1 MKKILKRLDF
11 EEVTEVTYITDS
23 SIVAIKWF
31 DSAVS
36 IPIQSERSL
45 FHGVSYNSLSLLSTW
60 TRPSKKEYVEAAL
73 DQPGAKAFEFNSY
86 KELYEW
92 LATQ

>member
-1 MKKILKRLDF
+1 MKKILKSLDF
-11 EEVTEVTYITDS
+11 EEVTDVAYITDS

-36 IPIQSERSL
+36 IPIQSEHNL
-45 FHGVSYNSLSLLSTW
+45 FHGVGYNSLSLLNTW
-60 TRPSKKEYVEAAL
+60 TRSSKKEYVKAAL
-73 DQPGAKAFEFNSY
+73 NQKGTEAFEFNSY

-92 LATQ
+92 LAIQ